1 MRCVYLTS
9 FLLIDDFWNNAFT
22 LFTDNYLPPL
32 QKRTAFEELW
42 PDAFTS
48 STHSLN
54 IFDSCFKEQKLKA
67 IAARAIAEMRLEPS

>member
-1 MRCVYLTS
+1 MSCVYITL
-9 FLLIDDFWNNAFT
+9 FLLIDDLWNNAFT

-48 STHSLN
+48 STHLLN

-67 IAARAIAEMRLEPS
+67 IATRATAEIILEPN